1 MVLTMETQE
10 VYQHVWD
17 TFRLLFDLRKKVR
30 EKKVKEKKKKRV
42 KKMNRFKIRT
52 QNLLKGLQY
61 ILGLIQV
68 LISQS
73 SSQQ

>member
-42 KKMNRFKIRT
+42 KYDIILKLFSMREKKIRK
-52 QNLLKGLQY
+52 LSFFSF
-61 ILGLIQV
+61 IV
-68 LISQS
+68 
-73 SSQQ
+73 